1 MIRGIR
7 GATTINHNDKD
18 EILEATRD
26 LISCMVER
34 NGIDV
39 GNISCII
46 FTVTPDITAAF
57 PASAVRLQGE
67 PWSNL
72 ACIDVQ
78 QMDSPDGMKGV
89 IRALMQVETEKKLEE
104 IEHSYL
110 RGAVKLRPDRVKS
123 L

>member
-7 GATTINHNDKD
+7 GATTISQNNKD
-18 EILEATRD
+18 EILEASWD
-26 LISCMVER
+26 LISCMVKR
-34 NGIDV
+34 NCIDAE
-39 GNISCII
+39 NISCIF

-67 PWSNL
+67 PWSHL

-89 IRALMQVETEKKLEE
+89 IRALMQVETEKNLDE
-104 IEHSYL
+104 IEHIYL
-110 RGAVKLRPDRVKS
+110 RHATKLRPDRAKLS
-123 L
+123 

>member
-7 GATTINHNDKD
+7 GAITIINNNKD
-18 EILEATRD
+18 EILAATRD
-26 LISCMVER
+26 LVSCMTER
-34 NGIDV
+34 NGIDAED
-39 GNISCII
+39 ISCII

-67 PWSNL
+67 PWSHL

-89 IRALMQVETEKKLEE
+89 IRALMQVETEKKLDE
-104 IEHSYL
+104 IIHPYL
-110 RGAVKLRPDRVKS
+110 RDAIKLRPDRANLS
-123 L
+123 